1 MRPTSIAFIVWFVL
15 LAMTFYLVAIALVM
29 RKLTKLAILC
39 GISGSALQPSPSE
52 KLLLWSMVGFTLAS
66 GIAMRLY
73 FLHLRKRRGWIGYC
87 STCGA
92 HLCGDSRCMAC
103 GERQTLDKPRPRA
116 FEVIVRRK
124 SVSVPLHA

>member
-1 MRPTSIAFIVWFVL
+1 MRPTRIAFVAWFAL
-15 LAMTFYLVAIALVM
+15 LAVTFYLVATALVM
-29 RKLTKLAILC
+29 RKLAKLAIMC
-39 GISGSALQPSPSE
+39 GISGSAQQLSPNE
-52 KLLLWSMVGFTLAS
+52 KILLWSMVGFTLAW

-73 FLHLRKRRGWIGYC
+73 FLHLHRRRSWIGYC

-92 HLCGDSRCMAC
+92 HLHGDNRCMTC

-124 SVSVPLHA
+124 SDSVPFHA